1 MKRRLAPPSLPGI
14 ARRKTRV
21 NALMTRQ
28 SILLRKEM
36 DARVKPAHDG
46 PVAGTVVLARRGFM
60 SLLGAAAAWP
70 LAVCAQQGER
80 MRRVGVLLGF
90 AESDSEAKVWL
101 AAFEEGLQKLGWS
114 QGRNLRIDYRW
125 AGNDEARLRSYAAE
139 LVGAAPDVLFAATGL
154 ALVALNRETRSLPIV
169 FVQVA
174 DPVKLGFVETLARP
188 GRNITG
194 FTSFEYAIGGKWLEL
209 LKDTAPGTTRVAV
222 IFDPRNPT
230 QAQFVQGV
238 EAGTPAFGV
247 QLTLLTVRDAAE
259 LERAIDAFA
268 QQPNGGL
275 IVVPNIVT
283 ILHRDLIIALAAR
296 HRLPAV
302 YPYRMFTTAGG
313 FISYGIDLTE
323 IYRRA
328 ASYVDLILK
337 GAKPAE
343 LPVQLSAK
351 FEFVV
356 NLKAAKALG
365 LTIPEPFLQRADE
378 VIE

>member
-1 MKRRLAPPSLPGI
+1 VRRRDFI
-14 ARRKTRV
+14 T
-21 NALMTRQ
+21 
-28 SILLRKEM
+28 
-36 DARVKPAHDG
+36 
-46 PVAGTVVLARRGFM
+46 
-60 SLLGAAAAWP
+60 LLGGAATSWP
-70 LAVCAQQGER
+70 LAARAQQGER
-80 MRRVGVLLGF
+80 VRRVGVLLGF
-90 AESDSEAKVWL
+90 AESDSEAKAWL

-139 LVGAAPDVLFAATGL
+139 LVGAAPDVLFTSTGL

-188 GRNITG
+188 GGNITG
-194 FTSFEYAIGGKWLEL
+194 FTTFEYSIGGKWLEL
-209 LKDTAPGTTRVAV
+209 LKDTAPGSTRVAV
-222 IFDPRNPT
+222 MFDPRNPT
-230 QAQFVQGV
+230 QAQYVQGI
-238 EAGTPAFGV
+238 EASAPSFGV
-247 QLTLLTVRDAAE
+247 QLTLAAVRDAGE
-259 LERAIDAFA
+259 VERAIDAFA
-268 QQPNGGL
+268 QQPNGAL

-283 ILHRDLIIALAAR
+283 LLHRDLIVALAAR

-302 YPYRMFTTAGG
+302 YAYRVYATAGG
-313 FISYGIDLTE
+313 FMSYGIDLAE
-323 IYRRA
+323 VYQRA

-337 GAKPAE
+337 GAKPGE

-351 FEFVV
+351 FELVV